1 MSTMPI
7 AGGYADYDL
16 ENQQLERRRR
26 MAEMLAQQGM
36 GDAPQGRMVGNQFV
50 APSWTQ
56 QLAHA
61 LNGPMA
67 AYEMRGIDQ
76 QQKELGQRK
85 ESEMQA
91 ERQKFADLLRGTP
104 ASAQVSDDQLA
115 YGGSPADSVTTQMP
129 AIPGNPN
136 AAWNFANSARDP
148 ALRQAALAQLLKED
162 EAFTLKPGEQRFKGG
177 RVIAGS
183 PEKPE
188 FGTTPQ
194 YEKDASS
201 PTGFVSVLYGKN
213 GERKVI
219 GPANP
224 MNQYTTGTV
233 DANNNLAMRLYEFN
247 NLGAKDRADLENKA
261 AQLGIS
267 AQQLFFETGMGYRP
281 QGAMPAPNAPP
292 PNFTPSAAPQG
303 PLTVPPRQQGP
314 LGVRPAAAR
323 PPVSNDRAA
332 IFKDEYTA
340 ASNKLAEAISR
351 NDQPNIARL
360 SADVAALEREMKSI
374 GMPVAAPQ
382 GPASASPADGLT
394 PAARVAVAKD
404 QAVKTADAVRA
415 LPQVEQTA
423 KNLSGQIDALIGDL
437 GRPLKPG
444 QVPAKPHPGF
454 ESAVGA
460 TYLPGARFVPGSDT
474 ADFAN
479 RLEQIQGGTF
489 LKAFESLKGGGQ
501 ITEIEGQKATQALNR
516 MRLAQSEKEFVA
528 AAREFQQNL
537 ELGVKL
543 AAQQAGK
550 SMPAPQTPTQSTAP
564 LPAGYRPL

>member
-194 YEKDASS
+194 YEKDDAS
-201 PTGFVSVLYGKN
+201 PTGFVSVVYGKQ

-219 GPANP
+219 GPARP
-224 MNQYTTGTV
+224 VNQFTTGTV
-233 DANNNLAMRLYEFN
+233 DANNSLALKMYEFQ
-247 NLGAKDRADLENKA
+247 NLSAKDRADLENKA

-267 AQQLFFETGMGYRP
+267 AQELYFNTGMGYKP

-292 PNFTPSAAPQG
+292 PNFTPSAATSG
-303 PLTVPPRQQGP
+303 PLTAPSRQQGP
-314 LGVRPAAAR
+314 LGK
-323 PPVSNDRAA
+323 NQ
-332 IFKDEYTA
+332 
-340 ASNKLAEAISR
+340 KL
-351 NDQPNIARL
+351 L
-360 SADVAALEREMKSI
+360 S
-374 GMPVAAPQ
+374 
-382 GPASASPADGLT
+382 
-394 PAARVAVAKD
+394 
-404 QAVKTADAVRA
+404 
-415 LPQVEQTA
+415 
-423 KNLSGQIDALIGDL
+423 
-437 GRPLKPG
+437 
-444 QVPAKPHPGF
+444 
-454 ESAVGA
+454 
-460 TYLPGARFVPGSDT
+460 
-474 ADFAN
+474 
-479 RLEQIQGGTF
+479 
-489 LKAFESLKGGGQ
+489 
-501 ITEIEGQKATQALNR
+501 
-516 MRLAQSEKEFVA
+516 
-528 AAREFQQNL
+528 
-537 ELGVKL
+537 
-543 AAQQAGK
+543 
-550 SMPAPQTPTQSTAP
+550 
-564 LPAGYRPL
+564 